1 MSLYHVTK
9 TPLDFFVVS
18 FYNENGKRKSSTS
31 LKTKKESY
39 LKNMSHLI
47 ITRGL
52 PASGK
57 STFAAQW
64 VKESPDTRVEVN
76 RDFIRTT
83 LGFPLLGNKDQE
95 KAVTVCCDALME
107 EAASRG
113 ADIIVS
119 NTNLRERYIKQFF
132 NWAND
137 HNYSVEIKDFVVD
150 LDELIKRN
158 NDRGNPVSNK
168 VIEDLHHRFPYKNWA
183 TVEDIKKALGK
194 GATYTPYKNDPHNP
208 TAIIVDID
216 GTLAHHDNVRSPF
229 EFDKVAYDEVD
240 EPVKDAVLSAHQYG
254 HTILVVS
261 GRSDSCYKD
270 TAQWLDKYGIPYH
283 DLFMRSHGDKRKD
296 WIVKDE
302 IIRTHIQ
309 DNYHVIYCLDDRNQV
324 VDHNRAMGYKVF
336 QVQPGDF

>member
-1 MSLYHVTK
+1 M
-9 TPLDFFVVS
+9 P
-18 FYNENGKRKSSTS
+18 
-31 LKTKKESY
+31 
-39 LKNMSHLI
+39 HLI
-47 ITRGL
+47 ITRGF

-64 VKESPDTRVEVN
+64 VGQSPDTRVEIN
-76 RDFIRTT
+76 RDSVRTS
-83 LGFPLLGNKDQE
+83 LGFPLLGNRGQE
-95 KAVTVCCDALME
+95 KAVTICCDALME

-119 NTNLRERYIKQFF
+119 NANLRQRYIKQLYS
-132 NWAND
+132 WACD
-137 HNYSVEIKDFVVD
+137 HGYTVEIKDFVVE
-150 LDELIKRN
+150 LDKLVQRN
-158 NDRGNPVSNK
+158 NNRGNPVPNE
-168 VIEDLHHRFPYKNWA
+168 VIEDLYHKFPHKNWPSIQ
-183 TVEDIKKALGK
+183 DIKKELGE
-194 GATYTPYKNDPHNP
+194 GETYTPYKNDPRNP

-229 EFDKVAYDEVD
+229 EFDKVAFDEVD
-240 EPVKDAVLSAHQYG
+240 SSVKDAVISAYLCG

-261 GRSDSCYKD
+261 GRSDSCYED
-270 TAQWLDKYGIPYH
+270 TAQWLDKHGIPYH
-283 DLFMRSHGDKRKD
+283 ELFMRSRGDMRKD

-309 DNYHVIYCLDDRNQV
+309 DNYYVFYCLDDRNQV